1 MLQGPCRP
9 SASPAEVFAQ
19 TLFTACLLLK
29 LNPCQADIIVAVSTR
44 DTNTASAPPDRDSR
58 GPFRRNRPVHS
69 MIEAIGEKT
78 IESIVN
84 TGRFARFMGRA
95 LNQSAVSI
103 LQPRCYSLIWTQ
115 MFTIGVR
122 SVPVIMVTGAFVG
135 MVLAVQAYDQLAGMG
150 LEERL
155 GVLINIAV
163 VKELGPVLAAVM
175 LAGRVGGALTAELGT
190 MNVTE
195 QIAAVQS
202 MGTDP
207 IKYLVSPRFLACL
220 ILTPFLIVYADLLGI
235 LGGYFVSVIQLD
247 INSRAYWDFSAQGV
261 ALWDLSTGILKGFF
275 FGGAIAMISCYKG
288 FTCREGAQGVG
299 EACTEAFVG
308 SFITILALNFIFA
321 VVMKAIYSTF
331 WPVQSLL

>member
-1 MLQGPCRP
+1 M
-9 SASPAEVFAQ
+9 
-19 TLFTACLLLK
+19 
-29 LNPCQADIIVAVSTR
+29 
-44 DTNTASAPPDRDSR
+44 
-58 GPFRRNRPVHS
+58 
-69 MIEAIGEKT
+69 MIENIGART
-78 IESIVN
+78 IESIGN
-84 TGRFARFMGRA
+84 IGRFNRFAGRA
-95 LNQSAVSI
+95 TSAS
-103 LQPRCYSLIWTQ
+103 LRSCFHPKSLPLIWTQ
-115 MFTIGVR
+115 MNVIGVR
-122 SVPVIMVTGAFVG
+122 SVPVVMVTGAFVG
-135 MVLAVQAYDQLAGMG
+135 MILAINAYDQLAGMG

-207 IKYLVSPRFLACL
+207 VKYLVAPRVLACL
-220 ILTPFLIVYADLLGI
+220 LLTPVLILYADLLGI
-235 LGGYFVSVIQLD
+235 LGGYFVSVMHFG

-261 ALWDLSTGILKGFF
+261 ELWDVCIGVIKGFF
-275 FGGAIAMISCYKG
+275 FGAAIAIISCYKG

-308 SFITILALNFIFA
+308 SFISILFLNFVFA
-321 VVMKAIYSTF
+321 LVAKAIYSTF
-331 WPVQSLL
+331 WTVQPLL